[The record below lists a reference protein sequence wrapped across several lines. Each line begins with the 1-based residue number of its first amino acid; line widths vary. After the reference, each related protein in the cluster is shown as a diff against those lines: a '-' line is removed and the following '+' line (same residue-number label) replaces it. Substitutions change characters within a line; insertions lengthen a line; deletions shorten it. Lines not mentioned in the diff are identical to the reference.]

1 MEKSVDYYMNL
12 PYTVELASDGEW
24 YQASI
29 KELPCMATVSASESV
44 EELWRLL
51 KEDQRGWIE
60 QQLRWGR
67 EVPEPPAA
75 DPFWESLPDDLD
87 ADEIRSMLYVLGANS
102 FPLRVLQEMWLQEL
116 REVGMG
122 EVKLSPGVP
131 PKAGP
136 DHHDHAP
143 PTPEGDM
150 RPVRLRKSRKAAW
163 IRFDGP
169 RTERG
174 YRNIEVLDQ
183 PLRTD
188 AAIITALTVLEA
200 SVIEDADF
208 ERLREALLAHVEAN
222 SEPGTKDLQGVLSRL
237 PAGWFWD
244 QKVRIDEEIERLS
257 PEERE
262 KQKKKGRLP
271 KRWKRWERNP
281 LLWRRSIRYML
292 ALLRHRRPDFDGH
305 TFNEQLDLLDQHRRV
320 VNAFLEEQRKLVAFL
335 EYGTSEGIPRAGQ
348 LARDQVKAALLADV
362 EELPHREIA
371 NKLDVDIRGR
381 SYDIYAKIPAVTR
394 MIEEGQ
400 RLLNEGLPETSWPKY
415 AEQMKVET
423 ERYKSLSNEEKDI
436 ERLAENMDWPV
447 ERARWLYETDPAA
460 AKFLAS

>member
-1 MEKSVDYYMNL
+1 
-12 PYTVELASDGEW
+12 
-24 YQASI
+24 
-29 KELPCMATVSASESV
+29 
-44 EELWRLL
+44 
-51 KEDQRGWIE
+51 
-60 QQLRWGR
+60 
-67 EVPEPPAA
+67 
-75 DPFWESLPDDLD
+75 
-87 ADEIRSMLYVLGANS
+87 
-102 FPLRVLQEMWLQEL
+102 
-116 REVGMG
+116 
-122 EVKLSPGVP
+122 
-131 PKAGP
+131 
-136 DHHDHAP
+136 
-143 PTPEGDM
+143 
-150 RPVRLRKSRKAAW
+150 
-163 IRFDGP
+163 
-169 RTERG
+169 
-174 YRNIEVLDQ
+174 LDQ

-200 SVIEDADF
+200 SVIEVADF

-244 QKVRIDEEIERLS
+244 QKVRIDEEIQRLS

-292 ALLRHRRPDFDGH
+292 ALLGHRRPDFDGH
-305 TFNEQLDLLDQHRRV
+305 TFNEQLDLLDQHHRV

-335 EYGTSEGIPRAGQ
+335 EYGNSEGIPRAGQ

-381 SYDIYAKIPAVTR
+381 SYEIYAKIPAVTR

-415 AEQMKVET
+415 AEQMKVEA
-423 ERYKSLSNEEKDI
+423 ERYRSLSKEEKDI
-436 ERLAENMDWPV
+436 VRLAENMDWTV
-447 ERARWLYETDPAA
+447 ERARWLYETNPGA
-460 AKFLAS
+460 AKFLAILPHP

>member
-1 MEKSVDYYMNL
+1 MEKSVDYYMNV
-12 PYTVELASDGEW
+12 PYTVELESSGEW

-67 EVPEPPAA
+67 EVPEPPVA
-75 DPFWESLPDDLD
+75 DPFWESLPDNLD
-87 ADEIRSMLYVLGANS
+87 GDEVRSILYVLGASS

-122 EVKLSPGVP
+122 EVKPSPGVP

-136 DHHDHAP
+136 GHHDHTP
-143 PTPEGDM
+143 PTPEGDV

-174 YRNIEVLDQ
+174 YRDIEVLDQ

-200 SVIEDADF
+200 SVIEDPDF
-208 ERLREALLAHVEAN
+208 ERLREELLAHVEAT
-222 SEPGTKDLQGVLSRL
+222 SEPGPKDLQGVLSRL
-237 PAGWFWD
+237 PAGWFSD
-244 QKVRIDEEIERLS
+244 QKVRIDEEILQLS

-320 VNAFLEEQRKLVAFL
+320 VNACLEEQRKLVAFL

-415 AEQMKVET
+415 AEQMKVEA
-423 ERYKSLSNEEKDI
+423 ERYKSLSKEEKDI

-460 AKFLAS
+460 AKFFAS